1 MKKEKKKWVSPQN
14 LLIWKNINYWHI
26 YKENS
31 IADYHY
37 DAEKQTP
44 LPKVLASKQTENK
57 ILKIFLKF
65 YLPIKT
71 T

>member
-1 MKKEKKKWVSPQN
+1 MEKEKKKLVAPQN
-14 LLIWKNINYWHI
+14 LLIRKNINCWHI

-31 IADYHY
+31 IADYHF
-37 DAEKQTP
+37 DTEKQTH
-44 LPKVLASKQTENK
+44 LPKVLACKQTEK
-57 ILKIFLKF
+57 KVLKIFLKF